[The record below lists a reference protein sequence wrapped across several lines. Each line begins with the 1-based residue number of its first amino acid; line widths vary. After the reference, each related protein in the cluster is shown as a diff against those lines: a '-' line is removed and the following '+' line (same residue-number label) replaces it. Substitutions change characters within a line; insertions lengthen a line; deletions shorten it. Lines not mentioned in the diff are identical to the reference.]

1 MTTPDALGYAFALSL
16 SPAEDSRMRAW
27 AETTPGATW
36 DTAGG
41 HVTLAR
47 FTGSLP
53 PEALIPAFREACAGV
68 QPISARFTSPAR
80 GPYWDKPGVEIVMLV
95 SERPEDIAGVMALRE
110 RLLAA
115 ILPMGLTLL
124 EGGPYRPHV
133 TLTTGLPPGEANRL
147 EATAR
152 DLDLRFTGHEV
163 VYWCGGETL
172 DPDAAAEP
180 PWRVI
185 DRVLLP

>member
-1 MTTPDALGYAFALSL
+1 
-16 SPAEDSRMRAW
+16 MRAW

-80 GPYWDKPGVEIVMLV
+80 GPYWDKPGVEIVMLAGKEPDDV
-95 SERPEDIAGVMALRE
+95 AGVLSLRE

-115 ILPMGLTLL
+115 VLPEGVSLL

-133 TLTTGLPPGEANRL
+133 TLTTGLPSEDARRL
-147 EATAR
+147 EAEAR
-152 DLDLRFTGHEV
+152 DLDLRFTAYEV
-163 VYWCGGETL
+163 VFWSGGEN
-172 DPDAAAEP
+172 PDDGAAAP
-180 PWRVI
+180 PWRVVE
-185 DRVLLP
+185 RVLLL